1 MPGTGPVHNQSFTQ
15 VFDFKDS
22 VLPTLVLA
30 RIMNPTLSMS
40 MNLSDCYRILNVS
53 QGVRWEE
60 IRKAYYRLARL
71 FHPDRNPEKS
81 DGETRFK
88 EATLAF
94 KILEAHYKTRHQGH
108 GGTASLVTIS
118 RPEKVSG
125 KREERPIFAEPLET
139 PEVQLPKAFL
149 NGENEEDSISSFFSK
164 MADKLLQYE
173 RKLFLLDIH
182 KEITIDPATAAN
194 GGVVRVRKGKESFQ
208 VKIPSGLWNKM
219 SLRISGKGEP
229 SLFGKKRGDLV
240 LNIQVAQKNPV
251 FAGESLF
258 FYDIQIP
265 KLSVSKSRV
274 LTLDSVHGPI
284 KFIVPKNTKTGQAFV
299 LKSQSKADELEP
311 SNHIVTL
318 HLV

>member
-1 MPGTGPVHNQSFTQ
+1 MPGTGPVHNQSLTQ

-53 QGVRWEE
+53 QGVKWEE
-60 IRKAYYRLARL
+60 IRKAYTHQAKLY
-71 FHPDRNPEKS
+71 HPDHNPEKPE
-81 DGETRFK
+81 GEARFK
-88 EATLAF
+88 KATLAF
-94 KILEAHYKTRHQGH
+94 KILEAHYKTRHQGQ

-118 RPEKVSG
+118 HAENVSA
-125 KREERPIFAEPLET
+125 KRQERPIVAEPLET
-139 PEVQLPKAFL
+139 PQVQLPKTFL
-149 NGENEEDSISSFFSK
+149 DGEGKDDAISGFFSK

-173 RKLFLLDIH
+173 RKLFLLDIQ

-219 SLRISGKGEP
+219 SLKIPGKGEP
-229 SLFGKKRGDLV
+229 SLFGKKRGDLI
-240 LNIQVAQKNPV
+240 LNILVAQKNPV

-258 FYDIQIP
+258 FYDIQVP

-274 LTLDSVHGPI
+274 LTLDSVYGPI
-284 KFIVPKNTKTGQAFV
+284 KFIVPKNTKSGQAFV
-299 LKSQSKADELEP
+299 LKSQSQTVELEP
-311 SNHIVTL
+311 SNHIVTV